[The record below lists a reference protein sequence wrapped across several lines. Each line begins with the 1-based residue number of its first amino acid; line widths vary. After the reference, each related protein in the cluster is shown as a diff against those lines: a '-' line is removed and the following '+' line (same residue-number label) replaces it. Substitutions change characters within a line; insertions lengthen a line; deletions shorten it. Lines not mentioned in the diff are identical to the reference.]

1 MSPKTR
7 PEIESVPKSTVT
19 VNGTTVAYLRVS
31 TSRDQS
37 TDAQKHAINRAGYSP
52 AKFFVD
58 EGITGR
64 RMDRPGLSAMLDW
77 VREGDTVVVY
87 SLSRISRSTTDLLG
101 LLERLDAQGVHLV
114 SLSESVDTSTPA
126 GRLLVTVLAALS
138 QFEVDTLRDRTI
150 AGLDAARAQGRV
162 GGRPRAL
169 TPDDLVRARGLVASG
184 NSVTKV
190 ARELRV
196 GRSTLYRA
204 LKLAPD
210 GSSETN
216 RAE

>member
-1 MSPKTR
+1 M
-7 PEIESVPKSTVT
+7 
-19 VNGTTVAYLRVS
+19 AYLRVS

>member
-1 MSPKTR
+1 MSPASRLETKNVSK
-7 PEIESVPKSTVT
+7 PLASVSGTV
-19 VNGTTVAYLRVS
+19 VAYVRVS

-37 TDAQKHAINRAGYSP
+37 TEAQKHAITKAGYSP
-52 AKFFVD
+52 VKWFID
-58 EGITGR
+58 EGVTGR
-64 RMDRPGLSAMLDW
+64 RMDRPGLSSMLDW
-77 VREGDTVVVY
+77 VREGDTVIVY

-169 TPDDLVRARGLVASG
+169 APEDLIRARGLVASG
-184 NSVTKV
+184 RPVTEV
-190 ARELRV
+190 ARELGV

-204 LKLAPD
+204 IGAATD
-210 GSSETN
+210 AME
-216 RAE
+216 

>member
-58 EGITGR
+58 EGLTGR

>member
-37 TDAQKHAINRAGYSP
+37 TDAQKHTINRAGYSP